1 MPLKHLLRIARFKL
15 LLVFLLTV
23 LSAACSY
30 YIISDNILMHRDRD
44 VYATLNVTKHALAA
58 RMQTLTYEL
67 GVAALLLRER
77 LDQNASMENIRA
89 LVFDLHEKVARPDID
104 NPIQPFD
111 FTAYIDGQ
119 DFSHQDKVCSL
130 HPLNLP
136 TAVQPWYIRTVLDPG
151 KFILSDPALCP
162 QTRKLTFFISRAVQ
176 DSSGRVRGAAAF
188 AVPVAGFF
196 NKIYQETAG
205 GFVVL
210 TTADYTVMVH
220 HEKELLGRKLQTI
233 NADYAKLVEDL
244 QSGVTVQMPVALI
257 NFRGVKSMFFLQ
269 ETFNG
274 WHVGFSTPEQV
285 YRRDITT
292 TAFILLFGG
301 IATFLLTAYFIL
313 RLSAE
318 KFRSDAENKTKTL
331 FLARMSHEIRT
342 PLNSI
347 LGFTELLARKLISPE
362 MREYT
367 NIISQSGNSLLAII
381 SDILDFSKIES
392 GSFALE
398 KYDYHF
404 SSLINDIINIVRIP
418 MLEKHDINFIVRVNP
433 EIPAVLH
440 GDEIRVRQVFYNLLS
455 NAIKYTEKGFIQ
467 LTVGIEEFLEDNILL
482 SIQVM
487 DTGVGISE
495 EDIKFIF
502 DDFKRSTSKEHIH
515 IEGTGLGLAITWNL
529 CSLMNGTINV
539 KSKYKKGSTFT
550 ATVRQY
556 FDDKTP
562 TAHIATASQIRMLM
576 FSDNSIDMVSLE
588 LALNDLGVEHIYK
601 AAGVQEFT
609 DSLHNNDYDCVF
621 VASKQARHCL
631 PHNESGTDNS
641 RFVVVGTLGEN
652 VPLNAELL
660 VSPPY
665 SVTVADVLNGRAG
678 RRAPD
683 VEAAMNFSAPT
694 AKILVVDDVYA
705 NLMVAKEFIA
715 HFDIRADTCTNGL
728 EAVQLVTE
736 NRYDIVFMDHMMP
749 GMDGMEAAAAIRQAG
764 EENENCR
771 DTVIIAL
778 TANAVA
784 GQKEIFLA
792 GGMNDFLPKP
802 TRMRKLADM
811 LRKWLPLEKQ
821 VHRPMRETQQ
831 KKGTDMLKEIEGINL
846 RAGLLNAGENPKVYL
861 DILAEFCRDGK
872 LKIREIPESL
882 ENGDIKNY
890 TILVHALKGTCR
902 TTGAL
907 QTAQLAAKL
916 ESAARRGD
924 SAFLLDNTTAFIEN
938 LDIQIHNIQQVLQL
952 VQQETVHEALDIR
965 AFEFDVLKKALQEMD
980 IYTVN
985 FLLQKYASMLLN
997 SEQKELIAEIERCIT
1012 AFEYEEAIEKINAV
1026 MRT

>member
-1 MPLKHLLRIARFKL
+1 
-15 LLVFLLTV
+15 VFLLTV

-30 YIISDNILMHRDRD
+30 YIISGNILMHRDRD

-67 GVAALLLRER
+67 GVTALLLRER
-77 LDQNASMENIRA
+77 LDQNASTENIRA
-89 LVFDLHEKVARPDID
+89 LVFNIHEKVARPDVD

-111 FTAYIDGQ
+111 VTAYIDGQ
-119 DFSHQDKVCSL
+119 DFSHQDSACSP

-136 TAVQPWYIRTVLDPG
+136 TTEQPWYIRSVLDPG
-151 KFILSDPALCP
+151 KFILSDPVLCP

-176 DSSGRVRGAAAF
+176 DSSGHVRGAAAF
-188 AVPVAGFF
+188 AVPVAAFF

-233 NADYAKLVEDL
+233 NAEYAKLVEDL
-244 QSGVTVQMPVALI
+244 QSGLTVQMPVALT
-257 NFRGVKSMFFLQ
+257 NFRGVASMFFLQ
-269 ETFNG
+269 EIFNG
-274 WHVGFSTPEQV
+274 WHVGFLTPEQV

-292 TAFILLFGG
+292 TAFMLLFGG

-318 KFRSDAENKTKTL
+318 KFRSDSENKTKTL

-347 LGFTELLARKLISPE
+347 LGFTELLARKHISKE

-398 KYDYHF
+398 KYTYHF
-404 SSLINDIINIVRIP
+404 SSLLNDIINIVRIP

-440 GDEIRVRQVFYNLLS
+440 GDEIRVRQIFYNLLS

-467 LTVGIEEFLEDNILL
+467 LTVGIEEFFEDNVLL

-529 CSLMNGTINV
+529 CNMMDGTINV

-550 ATVRQY
+550 ATVRQH
-556 FDDKTP
+556 FGDRTP
-562 TAHIATASQIRMLM
+562 TARIATASQIQILM
-576 FSDNSIDMVSLE
+576 FFDNSIDMVSLE
-588 LALNDLGVEHIYK
+588 LALNDLGVEYIYK

-609 DSLHNNDYDCVF
+609 DSLNNNDYDYVF
-621 VASKQARHCL
+621 ITSKQARHCL
-631 PHNESGTDNS
+631 PHNEPETDKTH
-641 RFVVVGTLGEN
+641 FVVVGKLGGN

-665 SVTVADVLNGRAG
+665 SVTVADILNGKAG

-683 VEAAMNFSAPT
+683 VETAMDFSAPT

-728 EAVQLVTE
+728 EAVQLVME
-736 NRYDIVFMDHMMP
+736 KRYDIVFMDHMMP

-764 EENENCR
+764 NENENCR

-802 TRMRKLADM
+802 TRINKLADM
-811 LRKWLPLEKQ
+811 LRKWLPREKQ
-821 VHRPMRETQQ
+821 IHRPMRENQQ
-831 KKGTDMLKEIEGINL
+831 KGTDMLKEIEGINL

-890 TILVHALKGTCR
+890 TILVHAVKGICR

-907 QTAQLAAKL
+907 QTAHLAAKL
-916 ESAARRGD
+916 ESAARRSD
-924 SAFLLDNTTAFIEN
+924 TAFLLDNTAAFIEN
-938 LDIQIHNIQQVLQL
+938 FDMQIHNIQQVLQL
-952 VQQETVHEALDIR
+952 VQQDTVHEALDIR
-965 AFEFDVLKKALQEMD
+965 TFEFDALKKALQEMD

-1026 MRT
+1026 MRA